1 MATHKRIEIT
11 IQTHQVLTV
20 VSIRSQNSTRLWC
33 PVCGR
38 EVEVVDA
45 DRAESLGNMAGRL
58 GDGAGAGKPHCLT
71 GADGM
76 TVICLPSLLKAT

>member
-11 IQTHQVLTV
+11 IQTHQVVT
-20 VSIRSQNSTRLWC
+20 IRSQNSIRLWC
-33 PVCGR
+33 PECGC

-45 DRAESLGNMAGRL
+45 GLAESLGNSAGRL
-58 GDGAGAGKPHCLT
+58 GEGDGGGRPHRLNGAH
-71 GADGM
+71 GM

>member
-11 IQTHQVLTV
+11 IQTRQVVT
-20 VSIRSQNSTRLWC
+20 IRSQNSIRLWC
-33 PVCGR
+33 PECGC

-45 DRAESLGNMAGRL
+45 DQAESLGNMTGRL
-58 GDGAGAGKPHCLT
+58 GDGTGAGKPHRLN
-71 GADGM
+71 GIEGM